1 MSREILTAEDFFT
14 IAKRP
19 KVDVPFPEGGNGA
32 VIPVWGM
39 TPTERTRFETQFQK
53 QAKGTNRDELLL
65 EFRERLVAEC
75 CRNDDGSRVF
85 AETEQVARLG
95 ASHGGLVERLFNAA
109 SKSSGI
115 TDSDAETSVKN
126 SEGTAADS

>member
-1 MSREILTAEDFFT
+1 MTREILTAEAFFT

-19 KVDVPFPEGGNGA
+19 KTDVPFPEGGNGA

-39 TPTERTRFETQFQK
+39 TPTERTRFEAEFQK
-53 QAKGTNRDELLL
+53 EAKGKDRDEMLIQY
-65 EFRERLVAEC
+65 RERLVAEC
-75 CRNDDGSRVF
+75 CRNDDGTRMFSQP
-85 AETEQVARLG
+85 EHVARLG

-126 SEGTAADS
+126 SEGIAADS

>member
-1 MSREILTAEDFFT
+1 MTREILTAEAFFT

-19 KVDVPFPEGGNGA
+19 KTDVPFPESGNGA

-53 QAKGTNRDELLL
+53 EAKGTNRDELLI

-75 CRNDDGSRVF
+75 CRNDDGSRIF
-85 AETEQVARLG
+85 TGEAVARLG
-95 ASHGGLVERLFNAA
+95 ASHGGLVERLFNVAG
-109 SKSSGI
+109 KSSGI
-115 TDSDAETSVKN
+115 TDSDAEEAVKN
-126 SEGTAADS
+126 LDETAVDS